1 MSWRTVVISNVSKL
15 DYQIGY
21 LVVRGQ
27 ETKRIHINEISMLI
41 IESTAV
47 SMTAY
52 LLSELVKNK
61 VKVIF
66 CDEKRNPLS
75 ELLPYY
81 GSHDT
86 SLKIRNQIQWGEL
99 QKKEIWTQ
107 IVKEK
112 LFQQASFLQKII
124 CKEYKMVMAYIE
136 EVELGDETN
145 REGHAAKVY
154 FNALFG
160 KTFTRT
166 EENPT
171 NAALNYGYSILLS
184 MFTREVAA
192 NGYLT
197 QIGLFHDNMYNPFN
211 LASDLMEP
219 YRPIVD
225 YVVWKMKPN
234 IFEKE
239 EKHDI
244 LQIVNKE
251 VIIAGRREM
260 LENAIK
266 IYVKSVFDV
275 LSGNEEA
282 VIRFYRDEL

>member
-86 SLKIRNQIQWGEL
+86 SLKIRNQIQWREL

-112 LFQQASFLQKII
+112 LF
-124 CKEYKMVMAYIE
+124 
-136 EVELGDETN
+136 
-145 REGHAAKVY
+145 
-154 FNALFG
+154 
-160 KTFTRT
+160 
-166 EENPT
+166 
-171 NAALNYGYSILLS
+171 
-184 MFTREVAA
+184 
-192 NGYLT
+192 
-197 QIGLFHDNMYNPFN
+197 
-211 LASDLMEP
+211 
-219 YRPIVD
+219 
-225 YVVWKMKPN
+225 
-234 IFEKE
+234 
-239 EKHDI
+239 
-244 LQIVNKE
+244 
-251 VIIAGRREM
+251 
-260 LENAIK
+260 
-266 IYVKSVFDV
+266 
-275 LSGNEEA
+275 
-282 VIRFYRDEL
+282 

>member
-1 MSWRTVVISNVSKL
+1 MVSSVAKL

-27 ETKRIHINEISMLI
+27 ETTRIHIHEVSTLI
-41 IESTAV
+41 VESTAV

-52 LLSELVKNK
+52 LLNELVKNK

-66 CDEKRNPLS
+66 CDEKRNPVS

-86 SLKIRNQIQWGEL
+86 SLKIRNQIKWDDI

-112 LFQQASFLQKII
+112 IFQQAYLLKRLGYQ
-124 CKEYKMVMAYIE
+124 EYDMLTEYMD
-136 EVELGDETN
+136 ELETGDVTN

-154 FNALFG
+154 FNAMFG
-160 KTFTRT
+160 KSFTRT
-166 EENPT
+166 EECPV
-171 NAALNYGYSILLS
+171 NAALNYGYSIILS
-184 MFTREVAA
+184 MFTREIVS

-197 QIGLFHDNMYNPFN
+197 QLGLFHDNMFNPFN

-225 YVVWKMKPN
+225 EIVWQMRPEK
-234 IFEKE
+234 FEKE
-239 EKHDI
+239 EKHMV
-244 LQIVNKE
+244 LELLGHE
-251 VIIAGRREM
+251 VFIAGRREVV
-260 LENAIK
+260 ENAVK
-266 IYVKSVFDV
+266 IYTKSVFDV
-275 LSGNEEA
+275 LEEKEDA
-282 VIRFYRDEL
+282 VIRFYKNEL

>member
-1 MSWRTVVISNVSKL
+1 MVSSVAKL
-15 DYQIGY
+15 DYQIEY

-27 ETKRIHINEISMLI
+27 ETTRIHIHEVSTLI
-41 IESTAV
+41 VESTAV

-52 LLSELVKNK
+52 LLNELVKNK

-66 CDEKRNPLS
+66 CDEKRNPVS

-86 SLKIRNQIQWGEL
+86 SLKIRNQIKWDDI

-112 LFQQASFLQKII
+112 IFQQAYLLKRLGYQ
-124 CKEYKMVMAYIE
+124 EYDMLTEYMD
-136 EVELGDETN
+136 ELETGDVTN

-154 FNALFG
+154 FNAMFG
-160 KTFTRT
+160 KSFTRT
-166 EENPT
+166 EECPV
-171 NAALNYGYSILLS
+171 NAALNYGYSIILS
-184 MFTREVAA
+184 MFTREIVS

-197 QIGLFHDNMYNPFN
+197 QLGLFHDNMFNPFN

-225 YVVWKMKPN
+225 EIVWQMRPEK
-234 IFEKE
+234 FEKE
-239 EKHDI
+239 EKHMV
-244 LQIVNKE
+244 LELLGHE
-251 VIIAGRREM
+251 VFIAGRREVV
-260 LENAIK
+260 ENAVK
-266 IYVKSVFDV
+266 IYTKSVFDV
-275 LSGNEEA
+275 LEEKEDA
-282 VIRFYRDEL
+282 VIRFYKNEL